1 MAVEESDT
9 GYIHQVLSFMDKKND
24 TSFDFT
30 QPYIRNSLKF
40 VYPIFMF
47 LYAVVGLLGMVGNIS
62 MLVVMGKRRLYQDPT
77 YLFLGNLAFSDLIK
91 CVFALP
97 VSLANL
103 LVQNWIFG
111 SFMCFFLPM
120 IQFFPIHASMLTFLM
135 IAIDRFRRIV
145 NPFKSRPP
153 AGLCIIAT
161 WVGAICV
168 VLPHAV
174 YIKYI
179 DLGAFLGH
187 KFHGVGICYVNMEKH
202 IEEYFRAMFVVFY
215 ALPLAIMGFLYVKIS
230 AEFKSAL
237 SDQTVVHYRISTP
250 SVNTCNTRT
259 EEFNSRVSWAPGEEE
274 SRAGSE
280 NTTQKEYQSSTPA
293 TRDSDDDLDLAKE
306 KRTQNYLIAM
316 VTIFAMCWCPMHILF
331 LVHYFLHEDDER
343 VSGHYDITF
352 MTFAWFGYLSTC
364 VNPLLFAFW
373 RMSSSTM
380 DRLKG
385 YFRFSNR
392 RRSSSQMSRT
402 EVSESFVLSA
412 TPSPRQPRKPTQQRS
427 KSLPVNPNELT
438 PYQGIMV

>member
-1 MAVEESDT
+1 MVGDDSSSGFFDE
-9 GYIHQVLSFMDKKND
+9 VLSWMDKQND
-24 TSFDFT
+24 TSIDFT
-30 QPYIRNSLKF
+30 QPFIRRSLKF

-47 LYAVVGLLGMVGNIS
+47 LYAVVGLIGMIGNIS

-97 VSLANL
+97 ISLANL
-103 LVQNWIFG
+103 LVQNWVFG

-161 WVGAICV
+161 WVGAVCV

-179 DLGAFLGH
+179 DLGVFLGH
-187 KFHGVGICYVNMEKH
+187 RFHGVGLCYVNMERH
-202 IEEYFRAMFVVFY
+202 IEEYYRAMFVVLY
-215 ALPLAIMGFLYVKIS
+215 ALPLAIMAFLYVKIS
-230 AEFKSAL
+230 AEFKTTMNA
-237 SDQTVVHYRISTP
+237 QTVVHYRIST
-250 SVNTCNTRT
+250 SNVNACETRS
-259 EEFNSRVSWAPGEEE
+259 EDVNSRVTWAANDEEDNR
-274 SRAGSE
+274 SVAD
-280 NTTQKEYQSSTPA
+280 TPRHKHFTERS

-331 LVHYFLHEDDER
+331 LVHYFLHDVEDDETM
-343 VSGHYDITF
+343 SGHFDITF

-364 VNPLLFAFW
+364 VNPLLFASW

-392 RRSSSQMSRT
+392 RRSSSQ
-402 EVSESFVLSA
+402 
-412 TPSPRQPRKPTQQRS
+412 
-427 KSLPVNPNELT
+427 VNMHNACL
-438 PYQGIMV
+438 IS